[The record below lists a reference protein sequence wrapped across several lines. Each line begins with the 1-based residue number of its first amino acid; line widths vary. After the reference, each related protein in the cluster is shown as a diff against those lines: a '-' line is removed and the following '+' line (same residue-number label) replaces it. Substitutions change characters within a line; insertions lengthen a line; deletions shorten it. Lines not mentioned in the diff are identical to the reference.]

1 MEICTIGGYEEV
13 GKNMT
18 AVKSGDD
25 VIIFDLG
32 VHLPSLIELQE
43 KGEQGPYSEKKL
55 RKQEALPD
63 DRVLD
68 KLGWRKKV
76 RAIVIGHAH
85 LDHVGAAHYL
95 AKRYPQAEILA
106 TPFTMEVMES
116 LAKEDEMKLKNKK
129 RKIKPDSTETIKG
142 KDSKLKLEFINATH
156 SIPGCVFAVWHTQEG
171 GFFYALDFKFDEHPV
186 MGKPSNYKRLKELGK
201 AGDIK
206 AMSIDALYSDAE
218 RRTPS
223 ERIARNLIQEGLSYV
238 RDKDSALF
246 VTTFSSHIARL
257 KSIVDYGKKTK
268 REIVFI
274 GRSLYKYVNCAIK
287 TGICPFKDDIKLLK
301 YRKQINGFLKK
312 VQKNPGKYMV
322 VCTGH
327 QGEPGSILDRVVNGE
342 TPFEFKSG
350 DHVLFSSS
358 VIPVPVHINARAKL
372 DKKLKSQGVRLQ
384 TDLHV
389 SGHGGRED
397 LRDMIEFV
405 KPKHILAAHGSLEQE
420 TPLITMATDEL
431 GYKFQKTAHLSSNG
445 NVLKI

>member
-1 MEICTIGGYEEV
+1 MEVCTISGYEEV

-25 VIIFDLG
+25 VVIFDAG
-32 VHLPSLIELQE
+32 IHLPSLIELQE

-55 RKQEALPD
+55 RSHEALPD

-85 LDHVGAAHYL
+85 LDHVGGLPHLAH
-95 AKRYPQAEILA
+95 RYPEAEIIA
-106 TPFTMEVMES
+106 TPFTMEVLES
-116 LAKEDEMKLKNKK
+116 LAKEEGIKLKNKK
-129 RKIKPDSTETIKG
+129 RRINQDTTHEIKG
-142 KDSKLKLEFINATH
+142 KKSRLKLEFINATH
-156 SIPGCVFAVWHTQEG
+156 SIPSCVFAVWHTSEG

-201 AGDIK
+201 EGNIR
-206 AMSIDALYSDAE
+206 AMVIDALYSDAE
-218 RRTPS
+218 RRTAS
-223 ERIARNLIQEGLSYV
+223 ERIARNLVQEGLSYA

-268 REIVFI
+268 RKIVFI
-274 GRSLYKYVNCAIK
+274 GRSLHKYVNCAIK
-287 TGICPFKDDIKLLK
+287 TGICPFKNDITLLK
-301 YRKQINGFLKK
+301 YRKQINAFLKK
-312 VQKNPGKYMV
+312 VEKNRGEYLI

-327 QGEPGSILDRVVNGE
+327 QGEQGSILDRVVNDE
-342 TPFEFKSG
+342 TPFKFRKG

-358 VIPVPVHINARAKL
+358 IIPVPVHINARARL
-372 DKKLKSQGVRLQ
+372 DKKLKAKGVRLQ

-389 SGHGGRED
+389 SGHGGKED
-397 LRDMIEFV
+397 LRDMVEFV
-405 KPKHILAAHGSLEQE
+405 KPKHILSAHGTLEQE
-420 TPLITMATDEL
+420 TPLITMASDEL

-445 NVLKI
+445 NVLNL